1 MYMTTMIYLLL
12 TFKEYSFD
20 SGQQRINVTLKNV
33 TESIK
38 IQQFILHGDHDIKIY
53 DYMTIIFKK
62 NGQSMH
68 CEHEWRRINR
78 LSTKIIDK
86 IDFLTESNITWYRTK
101 HKKSL
106 YKI

>member
-1 MYMTTMIYLLL
+1 MTTMIYLLL

-53 DYMTIIFKK
+53 NYMTIIFKK
-62 NGQSMH
+62 MVNLCIANMND
-68 CEHEWRRINR
+68 EE
-78 LSTKIIDK
+78 LID
-86 IDFLTESNITWYRTK
+86 YRQK
-101 HKKSL
+101 
-106 YKI
+106 